1 MTPLAIPVLILA
13 AGASTRMR
21 GRDKLQEDV
30 REGYPLLLDRV
41 DMALGTGQPV
51 LVTLPPRETSPDR
64 WRLIEE
70 RPVAVV
76 GVPDAAEGMA
86 RSIACGVDA
95 LPEGAV
101 GVLIL
106 PSDMPNITTQ
116 DIKHMIAEFDGERIL
131 RATTAD
137 GVHGHPVL
145 FPSRDFSVLR
155 SLEGDAGA
163 KSVLDANED
172 RLKPVPLPHDHARLD
187 LDTPEDWASW
197 RQEAGAPHTP

>member
-13 AGASTRMR
+13 AGASSRMR
-21 GRDKLQEDV
+21 GRDKLLESV
-30 REGYPLLLDRV
+30 GGGRPLLLDRV
-41 DMALGTGQPV
+41 DMALETGQPV
-51 LVTLPPRETSPDR
+51 LIALPPRDTSPAR
-64 WRLIEE
+64 WEVVDA
-70 RPVAVV
+70 RPVAVISV
-76 GVPDAAEGMA
+76 EDAADGMA
-86 RSIACGVDA
+86 RSIAAGVDA

-106 PSDMPNITTQ
+106 PADMPGITTQ

-145 FPSRDFSVLR
+145 FPARDFSALR

-163 KSVLDANED
+163 RSVLEANED
-172 RLKPVPLPHDHARLD
+172 RLKPVPLPHDNARLD
-187 LDTPEDWASW
+187 LDTPEDWAAW
-197 RQEAGAPHTP
+197 QAR